1 VKKDGF
7 IKDFRDLLAKG
18 KSPDIKLR
26 YSYAGGAMLD
36 AKLMDADWGINTE
49 KIPFRGGREARMAV
63 MRGDVHFCVSGL
75 WASAEIL
82 SSGRLKVILLLD
94 DEPMAKVG
102 GVQKLIKDFPE
113 LKNVPIPRD
122 LGLKPLTYY
131 SRGSR
136 AVIAP
141 PGLPKDIKKTLE
153 GALEKIMKDRSLISL
168 GLKTDYPIGIGQKGD
183 DYAAQMKRDK
193 QALIKIKKL
202 LRED

>member
-1 VKKDGF
+1 
-7 IKDFRDLLAKG
+7 LLEKG
-18 KSPDIKLR
+18 KAPDIKLR
-26 YSYAGGAMLD
+26 YAYAGGGMLD
-36 AKLMDADWGINTE
+36 AKLMDAEWGINAE

-75 WASAEIL
+75 WSSAESL

-94 DEPMAKVG
+94 DVPMTKAEG
-102 GVQKLIKDFPE
+102 GQKLIKDFPE
-113 LKNVPIPRD
+113 LKSVPIPKD

-153 GALEKIMKDRSLISL
+153 NALEKIMKDKSLIEL

-183 DYAAQMKRDK
+183 DFAAQMKRDK
-193 QALIKIKKL
+193 QALIKIKEL
-202 LRED
+202 LRQD